1 MQKAAPRLLIAG
13 TNSGCGKTTV
23 TCAILQA
30 LVDGGVSVAAA
41 KCGPDYIDPMF
52 HREIIGAK
60 SSNLDPFFFDDDTLR
75 FLLAQNGAGK
85 DVTVIEGV
93 MGYYD
98 GIGLDSS
105 RASTFE
111 VAQRTESPVVLV
123 LNAKG
128 AGLSALAVLDGFL
141 HFAPEN
147 RIRGVI
153 LNGCTAMS
161 YPTLARAI
169 EERFSVRACGFLPQM
184 PDCSLESRHLGL
196 ITAAE
201 VDDLKEKMQ
210 RLAAKARETIDL
222 DALLQIAKS
231 APPLTFTPPD
241 IPVAGEHVR
250 IGVARDR
257 AFCFY
262 YEDSLELLRRL
273 GAELVPFSPLSD
285 ERLPEDLH
293 GLYLGG
299 GYPELYADTLSQNR
313 TLMAQIK
320 ASLQN
325 GLPCIAECGGFQYL
339 CEQLEGADSKSYP
352 MVGFLPGSSFRTPS
366 LRRFGYVRLTAQ
378 KDNLLCKKGEGFA
391 AHEFHYWDSQHCGN
405 GCIAQKPY
413 RRSSWECVVCDEN
426 FWAGYPHLYFYANV
440 QMAKNFLNRC
450 NRFHTQKEGK

>member
-1 MQKAAPRLLIAG
+1 MTPRLMLAAAS
-13 TNSGCGKTTV
+13 SGSGKTTIA
-23 TCAILQA
+23 CAILQA
-30 LVDGGVSVAAA
+30 LTRMGEHPVSF

-52 HREIIGAK
+52 HRQVLGIP
-60 SSNLDPFFFDDDTLR
+60 SRNLDLFFSDEATAAY
-75 FLLAQNGAGK
+75 LLQKNSENFSLAF
-85 DVTVIEGV
+85 IEGV

-98 GIGLDSS
+98 GIATTTEASS
-105 RASTFE
+105 WQLAKAT
-111 VAQRTESPVVLV
+111 QTPVVLV
-123 LNAKG
+123 LNCKG
-128 AGLSALAVLDGFL
+128 MSVSIAAQLGGYLSYQPDSQ
-141 HFAPEN
+141 
-147 RIRGVI
+147 IKGVI
-153 LNGCTAMS
+153 LNQVSKSIYPEIKALIEQRYDVAVCGYMPKMS
-161 YPTLARAI
+161 
-169 EERFSVRACGFLPQM
+169 
-184 PDCSLESRHLGL
+184 DCSLESRHLGL
-196 ITAAE
+196 VTAE
-201 VDDLKEKMQ
+201 EIGDLQQ
-210 RLAAKARETIDL
+210 RLEKLGEQAMQTIDL
-222 DALLQIAKS
+222 PLLLKIAAQAPALAVPAVQLP
-231 APPLTFTPPD
+231 APNPTPL
-241 IPVAGEHVR
+241 R
-250 IGVARDR
+250 IGVARDK
-257 AFCFY
+257 AFSFY
-262 YEDSLELLRRL
+262 YADNLELLEQL
-273 GAELVPFSPLSD
+273 GAQLVEFSPLHD
-285 ERLPEDLH
+285 PQLPDDLD
-293 GLYLGG
+293 GLLLGG

-426 FWAGYPHLYFYANV
+426 FWAGYPHLYFYADV

>member
-1 MQKAAPRLLIAG
+1 MTPRLMLAAAS
-13 TNSGCGKTTV
+13 SGSGKTTIA
-23 TCAILQA
+23 CAILQA
-30 LVDGGVSVAAA
+30 LTRMGEHPVSF

-52 HREIIGAK
+52 HRQVLGVP
-60 SSNLDPFFFDDDTLR
+60 SRNLDLFFSDEATAAY
-75 FLLAQNGAGK
+75 LLQKNSENFSLAF
-85 DVTVIEGV
+85 IEGV

-98 GIGLDSS
+98 GIATTTEASS
-105 RASTFE
+105 WQLAKAT
-111 VAQRTESPVVLV
+111 QTPVVLV
-123 LNAKG
+123 LNCKG
-128 AGLSALAVLDGFL
+128 MSVSIAAQLGGYLSYQPDSQ
-141 HFAPEN
+141 
-147 RIRGVI
+147 IKGVI
-153 LNGCTAMS
+153 LNQVSKSIYPEIKALIEQRYDVAVCGYMPKMS
-161 YPTLARAI
+161 
-169 EERFSVRACGFLPQM
+169 
-184 PDCSLESRHLGL
+184 DCSLESRHLGL
-196 ITAAE
+196 VTAE
-201 VDDLKEKMQ
+201 EIGDLQQ
-210 RLAAKARETIDL
+210 RLEKLGEQAMQTIDL
-222 DALLQIAKS
+222 PLLLKIAAQAPALAVPAVQLP
-231 APPLTFTPPD
+231 APNPTPLC
-241 IPVAGEHVR
+241 
-250 IGVARDR
+250 IGVARDK
-257 AFCFY
+257 AFSFY
-262 YEDSLELLRRL
+262 YADNLELLEQL
-273 GAELVPFSPLSD
+273 GAQLVEFSPLHD
-285 ERLPEDLH
+285 PQLPDDLD
-293 GLYLGG
+293 GLLLGG

-405 GCIAQKPY
+405 GCIAQKPC

>member
-1 MQKAAPRLLIAG
+1 MTPRLMLAAAS
-13 TNSGCGKTTV
+13 SGSGKTTIA
-23 TCAILQA
+23 CAILQA
-30 LVDGGVSVAAA
+30 LTRMGEHPVSF

-52 HREIIGAK
+52 HRQVLGVP
-60 SSNLDPFFFDDDTLR
+60 SRNLDLFFSDEATAAY
-75 FLLAQNGAGK
+75 LLQKNSENFSLAF
-85 DVTVIEGV
+85 IEGV

-98 GIGLDSS
+98 GIATTTEASS
-105 RASTFE
+105 WQLAKAT
-111 VAQRTESPVVLV
+111 QTPVVLV
-123 LNAKG
+123 LNCKG
-128 AGLSALAVLDGFL
+128 MSVSIAAQLGGYLSYQPDSQ
-141 HFAPEN
+141 
-147 RIRGVI
+147 IKGVI
-153 LNGCTAMS
+153 LNQVSKSIYPEIKALIEQRYDVAVCGYMPKMS
-161 YPTLARAI
+161 
-169 EERFSVRACGFLPQM
+169 
-184 PDCSLESRHLGL
+184 DCSLESRHLGL
-196 ITAAE
+196 VTAE
-201 VDDLKEKMQ
+201 EIGDLQQ
-210 RLAAKARETIDL
+210 RLEKLGEQAMQTIDL
-222 DALLQIAKS
+222 PLLLKIAAQAPALAVPAVQLP
-231 APPLTFTPPD
+231 APNPTPL
-241 IPVAGEHVR
+241 R
-250 IGVARDR
+250 IGVARDK
-257 AFCFY
+257 AFSFY
-262 YEDSLELLRRL
+262 YADNLELLEQL
-273 GAELVPFSPLSD
+273 GAQLVEFSPLHD
-285 ERLPEDLH
+285 PQLPDDLD
-293 GLYLGG
+293 GLLLGG

-413 RRSSWECVVCDEN
+413 RRSSWEGVVCDEN

>member
-1 MQKAAPRLLIAG
+1 MTPRLMLAAASSGSGKPTIA
-13 TNSGCGKTTV
+13 
-23 TCAILQA
+23 CAILQA
-30 LVDGGVSVAAA
+30 LTRMGEHPVSF

-52 HREIIGAK
+52 HRQVLGVP
-60 SSNLDPFFFDDDTLR
+60 SRNLDLFFSDEATAAY
-75 FLLAQNGAGK
+75 LLQKNSENFSLAF
-85 DVTVIEGV
+85 IEGV

-98 GIGLDSS
+98 GIATTTEASS
-105 RASTFE
+105 WQLAKAT
-111 VAQRTESPVVLV
+111 QTPVVLV
-123 LNAKG
+123 LNCKG
-128 AGLSALAVLDGFL
+128 MSVSIAAQLGGYLSYQPDSQ
-141 HFAPEN
+141 
-147 RIRGVI
+147 IKGVI
-153 LNGCTAMS
+153 LNQVSKSIYPEIKALIEQRYDVAVCGYMPKMS
-161 YPTLARAI
+161 
-169 EERFSVRACGFLPQM
+169 
-184 PDCSLESRHLGL
+184 DCSLESRHLGL
-196 ITAAE
+196 VTAE
-201 VDDLKEKMQ
+201 EIGDLQQ
-210 RLAAKARETIDL
+210 RLEKLGEQAMQTIDL
-222 DALLQIAKS
+222 PLLLKIAAQAPALAVPPVQLP
-231 APPLTFTPPD
+231 APNPTPL
-241 IPVAGEHVR
+241 R
-250 IGVARDR
+250 IGVARDK
-257 AFCFY
+257 AFSFY
-262 YEDSLELLRRL
+262 YADNLELLEQL
-273 GAELVPFSPLSD
+273 GAQLVEFSPLHD
-285 ERLPEDLH
+285 PQLPDDLD
-293 GLYLGG
+293 GLLLGG

-320 ASLQN
+320 ASLLN

>member
-1 MQKAAPRLLIAG
+1 MLAAAS
-13 TNSGCGKTTV
+13 SGSGKTTIA
-23 TCAILQA
+23 CAILQA
-30 LVDGGVSVAAA
+30 LTRMGELPVSF

-52 HREIIGAK
+52 HRQVLGVP
-60 SSNLDPFFFDDDTLR
+60 SRNLDLFFSDEATAAY
-75 FLLAQNGAGK
+75 LLQKNSENFSLAF
-85 DVTVIEGV
+85 IEGV

-98 GIGLDSS
+98 GIATTTEASS
-105 RASTFE
+105 WQLAKAT
-111 VAQRTESPVVLV
+111 QTPVVLV
-123 LNAKG
+123 LNCKG
-128 AGLSALAVLDGFL
+128 MSVSIAAQLGGYLSYQPDSQ
-141 HFAPEN
+141 
-147 RIRGVI
+147 IKGVI
-153 LNGCTAMS
+153 LNQVSKSIYPEIKALIEQRYDVAVCGYMPKMS
-161 YPTLARAI
+161 
-169 EERFSVRACGFLPQM
+169 
-184 PDCSLESRHLGL
+184 DCSLESRHLGL
-196 ITAAE
+196 VTAE
-201 VDDLKEKMQ
+201 EIGDLQQ
-210 RLAAKARETIDL
+210 RLEKLGEQAMQTIDL
-222 DALLQIAKS
+222 
-231 APPLTFTPPD
+231 PPLLKIAAQAPALAVPAVQLPAPNPTPL
-241 IPVAGEHVR
+241 R
-250 IGVARDR
+250 IGVARDK
-257 AFCFY
+257 AFSFY
-262 YEDSLELLRRL
+262 YADNLELLEQL
-273 GAELVPFSPLSD
+273 GAQLVEFSPLHD
-285 ERLPEDLH
+285 PQLPDDLD
-293 GLYLGG
+293 GLLLGG

-405 GCIAQKPY
+405 GCIAQKPC

>member
-1 MQKAAPRLLIAG
+1 MTPRLMLAAAS
-13 TNSGCGKTTV
+13 SGSGKTTIA
-23 TCAILQA
+23 CAILQA
-30 LVDGGVSVAAA
+30 LTRMGEHPVSF

-52 HREIIGAK
+52 HRQVLGVP
-60 SSNLDPFFFDDDTLR
+60 SRNLDLFFSDEATAAY
-75 FLLAQNGAGK
+75 LLQKNSENFSLAF
-85 DVTVIEGV
+85 IEGV

-98 GIGLDSS
+98 GIATTTEASS
-105 RASTFE
+105 WQLAKAT
-111 VAQRTESPVVLV
+111 QTPVVLV
-123 LNAKG
+123 LNCKG
-128 AGLSALAVLDGFL
+128 MSVSIAAQLGGYLSYQ
-141 HFAPEN
+141 PN
-147 RIRGVI
+147 SQIKGVI
-153 LNGCTAMS
+153 LNQVSKSIYPEIKALIEQRYDVAVCGYMPKMS
-161 YPTLARAI
+161 
-169 EERFSVRACGFLPQM
+169 
-184 PDCSLESRHLGL
+184 DCSLESRHLGL
-196 ITAAE
+196 VTAE
-201 VDDLKEKMQ
+201 EIGDLQQ
-210 RLAAKARETIDL
+210 RLEKLGEQAMQTIDL
-222 DALLQIAKS
+222 PLLLKIAAQAPALAVPAVQLP
-231 APPLTFTPPD
+231 APNPTPL
-241 IPVAGEHVR
+241 R
-250 IGVARDR
+250 IGVARDK
-257 AFCFY
+257 AFSFY
-262 YEDSLELLRRL
+262 YADNLELLEQL
-273 GAELVPFSPLSD
+273 GAQLVEFSPLHD
-285 ERLPEDLH
+285 PQLPDDLD
-293 GLYLGG
+293 GLLLGG

-320 ASLQN
+320 AALQN

>member
-1 MQKAAPRLLIAG
+1 MTPRLMLAAAS
-13 TNSGCGKTTV
+13 SGSGKTTIA
-23 TCAILQA
+23 CAILQA
-30 LVDGGVSVAAA
+30 LTRMGEHPVSF

-52 HREIIGAK
+52 HRQVLGVP
-60 SSNLDPFFFDDDTLR
+60 SRNLDLFFSDEATAAY
-75 FLLAQNGAGK
+75 LLQKNSENFSLAF
-85 DVTVIEGV
+85 IEGV

-98 GIGLDSS
+98 GIATTTEASS
-105 RASTFE
+105 WQLAKAT
-111 VAQRTESPVVLV
+111 QTPVVLV
-123 LNAKG
+123 LNCKG
-128 AGLSALAVLDGFL
+128 MSVSIAAQLGGYLSYQPDSQ
-141 HFAPEN
+141 
-147 RIRGVI
+147 IKGVI
-153 LNGCTAMS
+153 LNQVSKSIYPEIKALIEQRYDVAVCGYMPKMS
-161 YPTLARAI
+161 
-169 EERFSVRACGFLPQM
+169 
-184 PDCSLESRHLGL
+184 DCSLESRHLGL
-196 ITAAE
+196 VTAE
-201 VDDLKEKMQ
+201 EIGDLQQ
-210 RLAAKARETIDL
+210 RLEKLGEQAMQTIDL
-222 DALLQIAKS
+222 PLLLKIAAQAPALAVPAVQLP
-231 APPLTFTPPD
+231 APNPTPL
-241 IPVAGEHVR
+241 R
-250 IGVARDR
+250 IGVARDK
-257 AFCFY
+257 AFSFY
-262 YEDSLELLRRL
+262 YADNLELLEQL
-273 GAELVPFSPLSD
+273 GAQLVEFSPLHD
-285 ERLPEDLH
+285 PQLPDDLD
-293 GLYLGG
+293 GLLLGG

-405 GCIAQKPY
+405 GCIAQKPC

>member
-1 MQKAAPRLLIAG
+1 MTPRLMLAAAS
-13 TNSGCGKTTV
+13 SGSGKTTIA
-23 TCAILQA
+23 CAILQA
-30 LVDGGVSVAAA
+30 LTRMGEHPVSF

-52 HREIIGAK
+52 HRQVLGVP
-60 SSNLDPFFFDDDTLR
+60 SRNLDLFFSDEATAAY
-75 FLLAQNGAGK
+75 LLQKNSENFSLAF
-85 DVTVIEGV
+85 IEGV

-98 GIGLDSS
+98 GIATTTEASS
-105 RASTFE
+105 WQLAKAT
-111 VAQRTESPVVLV
+111 QTPVVLV
-123 LNAKG
+123 LNCKG
-128 AGLSALAVLDGFL
+128 MSVSIAAQLGGYLSYQPDSQ
-141 HFAPEN
+141 
-147 RIRGVI
+147 IKGVI
-153 LNGCTAMS
+153 LNQVSKSIYPEIKALIEQRYDVAVCGYMPKMS
-161 YPTLARAI
+161 
-169 EERFSVRACGFLPQM
+169 
-184 PDCSLESRHLGL
+184 DCSLESRHLGL
-196 ITAAE
+196 VTAE
-201 VDDLKEKMQ
+201 EIGDLQQ
-210 RLAAKARETIDL
+210 RLEKLGEQAMQTIDL
-222 DALLQIAKS
+222 PLLLKIAAQAPALAVPAVQLP
-231 APPLTFTPPD
+231 APNPTPL
-241 IPVAGEHVR
+241 R
-250 IGVARDR
+250 IGVARDK
-257 AFCFY
+257 AFSFY
-262 YEDSLELLRRL
+262 YADNLELLEQL
-273 GAELVPFSPLSD
+273 GAQLVEFSPLHD
-285 ERLPEDLH
+285 PQLPDDLD
-293 GLYLGG
+293 GLLLGG

-352 MVGFLPGSSFRTPS
+352 MVGFLPSSSFRTPS

>member
-1 MQKAAPRLLIAG
+1 MTPRLMLAAAS
-13 TNSGCGKTTV
+13 SGSGKTTIA
-23 TCAILQA
+23 CAILQA
-30 LVDGGVSVAAA
+30 LTRMGEHPVSF

-52 HREIIGAK
+52 HRQVLGVP
-60 SSNLDPFFFDDDTLR
+60 SRNLDLFFSDEATAAY
-75 FLLAQNGAGK
+75 LLQKNSENFSFAF
-85 DVTVIEGV
+85 IEGV

-98 GIGLDSS
+98 GIATTTEASS
-105 RASTFE
+105 WQLAKAT
-111 VAQRTESPVVLV
+111 QTPVVLV
-123 LNAKG
+123 LNCKG
-128 AGLSALAVLDGFL
+128 MSVSIAAQLGGYLSYQPDSQ
-141 HFAPEN
+141 
-147 RIRGVI
+147 IKGVI
-153 LNGCTAMS
+153 LNQVSKSIYPEIKALIEQRYDVAVCGYMPKMS
-161 YPTLARAI
+161 
-169 EERFSVRACGFLPQM
+169 
-184 PDCSLESRHLGL
+184 DCSLESRHLGL
-196 ITAAE
+196 VTAE
-201 VDDLKEKMQ
+201 EIGDLQQ
-210 RLAAKARETIDL
+210 RLEKLGEQAMQTIDL
-222 DALLQIAKS
+222 PLLLKIAAQAPALAVPAVQLP
-231 APPLTFTPPD
+231 APNPTPL
-241 IPVAGEHVR
+241 R
-250 IGVARDR
+250 IGVARDK
-257 AFCFY
+257 AFSFY
-262 YEDSLELLRRL
+262 YADNLELLEQL
-273 GAELVPFSPLSD
+273 GAQLVEFSPLHD
-285 ERLPEDLH
+285 PQLPDDLD
-293 GLYLGG
+293 GLLLGG

-405 GCIAQKPY
+405 GCIAQKPC

>member
-1 MQKAAPRLLIAG
+1 VTPRLMLAAAS
-13 TNSGCGKTTV
+13 SGSGKTTIA
-23 TCAILQA
+23 CAILQA
-30 LVDGGVSVAAA
+30 LTRMGEHPVSF

-52 HREIIGAK
+52 HRQVLGVP
-60 SSNLDPFFFDDDTLR
+60 SRNLDLFFSDEATAAY
-75 FLLAQNGAGK
+75 LLQKNSENFSLAF
-85 DVTVIEGV
+85 IEGV

-98 GIGLDSS
+98 GIATTTEASS
-105 RASTFE
+105 WQLAKAT
-111 VAQRTESPVVLV
+111 QTPVVLV
-123 LNAKG
+123 LNCKG
-128 AGLSALAVLDGFL
+128 MSVSIAAQLGGYLSYQPDSQ
-141 HFAPEN
+141 
-147 RIRGVI
+147 IKGVI
-153 LNGCTAMS
+153 LNQVSKSIYPEIKALIEQRYDVAVCGYMPKMS
-161 YPTLARAI
+161 
-169 EERFSVRACGFLPQM
+169 
-184 PDCSLESRHLGL
+184 DCSLESRHLGL
-196 ITAAE
+196 VTAE
-201 VDDLKEKMQ
+201 EIGDLQQ
-210 RLAAKARETIDL
+210 RLEKLGEQAMQTIDL
-222 DALLQIAKS
+222 PLLLKIAAQAPALAVPAVQLP
-231 APPLTFTPPD
+231 APNPTPL
-241 IPVAGEHVR
+241 R
-250 IGVARDR
+250 IGVARDK
-257 AFCFY
+257 AFSFY
-262 YEDSLELLRRL
+262 YADNLELLEQL
-273 GAELVPFSPLSD
+273 GAQLVEFSPLHD
-285 ERLPEDLH
+285 PQLPDDLD
-293 GLYLGG
+293 GLLLGG

>member
-1 MQKAAPRLLIAG
+1 MTPRLMLAAAS
-13 TNSGCGKTTV
+13 SGSGKTTIA
-23 TCAILQA
+23 CAILQA
-30 LVDGGVSVAAA
+30 LTRMGEHPVSF
-41 KCGPDYIDPMF
+41 KCGPDYLDPMF
-52 HREIIGAK
+52 HRQVLGVP
-60 SSNLDPFFFDDDTLR
+60 SRNLDLFFSDEATAAY
-75 FLLAQNGAGK
+75 LLQKNSENFSLAF
-85 DVTVIEGV
+85 IEGV

-98 GIGLDSS
+98 GIATTTEASS
-105 RASTFE
+105 WQLAKAT
-111 VAQRTESPVVLV
+111 QTPVVLV
-123 LNAKG
+123 LNCKG
-128 AGLSALAVLDGFL
+128 MSVSIAAQLGGYLSYQPDSQ
-141 HFAPEN
+141 
-147 RIRGVI
+147 IKGVI
-153 LNGCTAMS
+153 LNQVSKSIYPEIKALIEQRYDVAVCGYMPKMS
-161 YPTLARAI
+161 
-169 EERFSVRACGFLPQM
+169 
-184 PDCSLESRHLGL
+184 DCSLESRHLGL
-196 ITAAE
+196 VTAE
-201 VDDLKEKMQ
+201 EIGDLQQ
-210 RLAAKARETIDL
+210 RLEKLGEQAMQTIDL
-222 DALLQIAKS
+222 PLLLKIAAQAPALAVPAVQLP
-231 APPLTFTPPD
+231 APNPTPL
-241 IPVAGEHVR
+241 R
-250 IGVARDR
+250 IGVARDK
-257 AFCFY
+257 AFSFY
-262 YEDSLELLRRL
+262 YADNLELLEQL
-273 GAELVPFSPLSD
+273 GAQLVEFSPLHD
-285 ERLPEDLH
+285 PQLPDDLD
-293 GLYLGG
+293 GLLLGG

>member
-1 MQKAAPRLLIAG
+1 MTPRLMLAAAS
-13 TNSGCGKTTV
+13 SGSGKTTIA
-23 TCAILQA
+23 CAILQA
-30 LVDGGVSVAAA
+30 LTRMGEHPVSF

-52 HREIIGAK
+52 HRQVLGVP
-60 SSNLDPFFFDDDTLR
+60 SRNLDLFFSDEATAAY
-75 FLLAQNGAGK
+75 LLQKNSENFSLAF
-85 DVTVIEGV
+85 IEGV

-98 GIGLDSS
+98 GIATTTEASS
-105 RASTFE
+105 WQLAKAT
-111 VAQRTESPVVLV
+111 QTPVVLV
-123 LNAKG
+123 LNCKG
-128 AGLSALAVLDGFL
+128 MSVSIAAQLGGYLSYQPDSQ
-141 HFAPEN
+141 
-147 RIRGVI
+147 IKGVI
-153 LNGCTAMS
+153 LNQVSKSIYPEIKALIEQRYDVAVCGYMPKMS
-161 YPTLARAI
+161 
-169 EERFSVRACGFLPQM
+169 
-184 PDCSLESRHLGL
+184 DCSLESRHLGL
-196 ITAAE
+196 VTAE
-201 VDDLKEKMQ
+201 EIGDLQQ
-210 RLAAKARETIDL
+210 RLEKLGEQAMQTIDL
-222 DALLQIAKS
+222 PLLLKIAAQAPALAIPPVQLP
-231 APPLTFTPPD
+231 APNPTPL
-241 IPVAGEHVR
+241 R
-250 IGVARDR
+250 IGVARDK
-257 AFCFY
+257 AFSFY
-262 YEDSLELLRRL
+262 YADNLELLEQL
-273 GAELVPFSPLSD
+273 GAQLVEFSPLHD
-285 ERLPEDLH
+285 PQLPDDLD
-293 GLYLGG
+293 GLLLGG

-352 MVGFLPGSSFRTPS
+352 MVSFLPGSSFRTPS

>member
-1 MQKAAPRLLIAG
+1 MGEHP
-13 TNSGCGKTTV
+13 
-23 TCAILQA
+23 
-30 LVDGGVSVAAA
+30 VSF

-52 HREIIGAK
+52 HRQVLGVP
-60 SSNLDPFFFDDDTLR
+60 SRNLDLFFSDEATAAY
-75 FLLAQNGAGK
+75 LLQKNSENFSLAF
-85 DVTVIEGV
+85 IEGV

-98 GIGLDSS
+98 GIATTTEASS
-105 RASTFE
+105 WQLAKAT
-111 VAQRTESPVVLV
+111 QTPVVLV
-123 LNAKG
+123 LNCKG
-128 AGLSALAVLDGFL
+128 MSVSIAAQLGGYLSYQPDSQ
-141 HFAPEN
+141 
-147 RIRGVI
+147 IKGVI
-153 LNGCTAMS
+153 LNQVSKSIYPEIKALIEQRYDVAVCGYMPKMS
-161 YPTLARAI
+161 
-169 EERFSVRACGFLPQM
+169 
-184 PDCSLESRHLGL
+184 DCSLESRHLGL
-196 ITAAE
+196 VTAE
-201 VDDLKEKMQ
+201 EIGDLQQ
-210 RLAAKARETIDL
+210 RLEKLGEQAMQTIDL
-222 DALLQIAKS
+222 PLLLKIAAQAPALAVPAVQLP
-231 APPLTFTPPD
+231 APNPTPL
-241 IPVAGEHVR
+241 R
-250 IGVARDR
+250 IGVARDK
-257 AFCFY
+257 AFSFY
-262 YEDSLELLRRL
+262 YADNLELLEQL
-273 GAELVPFSPLSD
+273 GAQLVEFSPLHD
-285 ERLPEDLH
+285 PQLPDDLD
-293 GLYLGG
+293 GLLLGG
-299 GYPELYADTLSQNR
+299 GYPELYADTLSQNC

>member
-1 MQKAAPRLLIAG
+1 MLAAAS
-13 TNSGCGKTTV
+13 SGSGKTTIA
-23 TCAILQA
+23 CAILQA
-30 LVDGGVSVAAA
+30 LTRMGEHPVSF

-52 HREIIGAK
+52 HRQVLGVP
-60 SSNLDPFFFDDDTLR
+60 SRNLDLFFSDEATAAY
-75 FLLAQNGAGK
+75 LLQKNSENFSLAF
-85 DVTVIEGV
+85 IEGV

-98 GIGLDSS
+98 GIATTTEASS
-105 RASTFE
+105 WQLAKAT
-111 VAQRTESPVVLV
+111 QTPVVLV
-123 LNAKG
+123 LNCKG
-128 AGLSALAVLDGFL
+128 MSVSIAAQLGGYLSYQPDSQ
-141 HFAPEN
+141 
-147 RIRGVI
+147 IKGVI
-153 LNGCTAMS
+153 LNQVSKSIYPEIKALIEQRYDVAVCGYMPKMS
-161 YPTLARAI
+161 
-169 EERFSVRACGFLPQM
+169 
-184 PDCSLESRHLGL
+184 DCSLESRHLGL
-196 ITAAE
+196 VTAE
-201 VDDLKEKMQ
+201 EIGDLQQ
-210 RLAAKARETIDL
+210 RLEKLGEQAMQTIDL
-222 DALLQIAKS
+222 PLLLKIAAQAPALAVPAVQLP
-231 APPLTFTPPD
+231 APNPTPL
-241 IPVAGEHVR
+241 R
-250 IGVARDR
+250 IGVARDK
-257 AFCFY
+257 AFSFY
-262 YEDSLELLRRL
+262 YADNLELLEQL
-273 GAELVPFSPLSD
+273 GAQLVEFSPLHD
-285 ERLPEDLH
+285 PQLPDDLD
-293 GLYLGG
+293 GLLLGG

-391 AHEFHYWDSQHCGN
+391 AHEFHYWDSQLCGN

>member
-1 MQKAAPRLLIAG
+1 MTPRLMLAAAS
-13 TNSGCGKTTV
+13 SGSGKTTIA
-23 TCAILQA
+23 CAILQA
-30 LVDGGVSVAAA
+30 LTRMGEHPVSF

-52 HREIIGAK
+52 HRQVLGVP
-60 SSNLDPFFFDDDTLR
+60 SRNLDLFFSDEATAAY
-75 FLLAQNGAGK
+75 LLQKNSENFSLAF
-85 DVTVIEGV
+85 IEGV

-98 GIGLDSS
+98 GIATTTEASS
-105 RASTFE
+105 WQLAKAT
-111 VAQRTESPVVLV
+111 QTPVVLV
-123 LNAKG
+123 LNCKG
-128 AGLSALAVLDGFL
+128 MSVSIAVQLGGYLSYQPDSQ
-141 HFAPEN
+141 
-147 RIRGVI
+147 IKGVI
-153 LNGCTAMS
+153 LNQVSKSIYPEIKALIEQRYDVAVCGYMPKMS
-161 YPTLARAI
+161 
-169 EERFSVRACGFLPQM
+169 
-184 PDCSLESRHLGL
+184 DCSLESRHLGL
-196 ITAAE
+196 VTAE
-201 VDDLKEKMQ
+201 EIGDLQQ
-210 RLAAKARETIDL
+210 RLEKLGEQAMQTIDL
-222 DALLQIAKS
+222 PLLLKIAAQAPALAVPAVQLP
-231 APPLTFTPPD
+231 APNPTPL
-241 IPVAGEHVR
+241 R
-250 IGVARDR
+250 IGVARDK
-257 AFCFY
+257 AFSFY
-262 YEDSLELLRRL
+262 YADNLELLEQL
-273 GAELVPFSPLSD
+273 GAQLVEFSPLHD
-285 ERLPEDLH
+285 PQLPDDLD
-293 GLYLGG
+293 GLLLGG

-320 ASLQN
+320 AALQN

>member
-1 MQKAAPRLLIAG
+1 MLAAAS
-13 TNSGCGKTTV
+13 SGSGKTTIA
-23 TCAILQA
+23 CAILQA
-30 LVDGGVSVAAA
+30 LTRMGEHPVSF

-52 HREIIGAK
+52 HRQVLGVP
-60 SSNLDPFFFDDDTLR
+60 SRNLDLFFSDEATAAY
-75 FLLAQNGAGK
+75 LLQKNSENFSLAF
-85 DVTVIEGV
+85 IEGV

-98 GIGLDSS
+98 GIATTTEASS
-105 RASTFE
+105 WQLAKAT
-111 VAQRTESPVVLV
+111 QTPVVLV
-123 LNAKG
+123 LNCKG
-128 AGLSALAVLDGFL
+128 MSVSIAAQLGGYLSYQPDSQ
-141 HFAPEN
+141 
-147 RIRGVI
+147 IKGVI
-153 LNGCTAMS
+153 LNQVSKSIYPEIKALIEQRYDVAVCGYMPKMS
-161 YPTLARAI
+161 
-169 EERFSVRACGFLPQM
+169 
-184 PDCSLESRHLGL
+184 DCSLESRHLGL
-196 ITAAE
+196 VTAE
-201 VDDLKEKMQ
+201 EIGDLQQ
-210 RLAAKARETIDL
+210 RLEKLGEQAMQTIDL
-222 DALLQIAKS
+222 PLLLKIAAQAPALAVPAVQLP
-231 APPLTFTPPD
+231 APNPTPL
-241 IPVAGEHVR
+241 R
-250 IGVARDR
+250 IGVARDK
-257 AFCFY
+257 AFSFY
-262 YEDSLELLRRL
+262 YADNLELLEQL
-273 GAELVPFSPLSD
+273 GAQLVEFSPLHD
-285 ERLPEDLH
+285 PQLPDDLD
-293 GLYLGG
+293 GLLLGG
-299 GYPELYADTLSQNR
+299 GYPELYADTLSQNC